1 MIPLDKGPYLRSLSQ
16 SPTTLTLVLLQA
28 VSVEIK
34 VSQTAWRA
42 PHFFYDT
49 LYTLVHAF
57 RGPSDKGLRSKLAET
72 KQKPRRFSNG
82 NWIGGKV
89 EGELI
94 NNLSSSFKRL
104 NSWPALARE
113 QPIPFAPAV
122 SLWSWRKPSF
132 WSRPRS
138 FVSLTG
144 LLLTAYK
151 ACTSTGTYSSS
162 ILNSIWLALYFCIWI
177 F

>member
-89 EGELI
+89 EGGAYKQFIEA
-94 NNLSSSFKRL
+94 RL
-104 NSWPALARE
+104 NDLTHGLHWHANNRSHLHQRWAFEAEGSRVFE
-113 QPIPFAPAV
+113 AGHDH
-122 SLWSWRKPSF
+122 SF
-132 WSRPRS
+132 RWQGC
-138 FVSLTG
+138 F
-144 LLLTAYK
+144 
-151 ACTSTGTYSSS
+151 
-162 ILNSIWLALYFCIWI
+162 
-177 F
+177 